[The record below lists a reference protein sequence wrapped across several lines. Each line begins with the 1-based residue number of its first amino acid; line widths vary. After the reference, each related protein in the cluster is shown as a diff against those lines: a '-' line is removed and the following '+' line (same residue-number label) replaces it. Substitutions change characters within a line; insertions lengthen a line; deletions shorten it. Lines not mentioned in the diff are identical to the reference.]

1 MIKNIIFKNIIY
13 STILLVIFASCEMK
27 KELTGVS
34 TGDKT
39 EIGVFEIDLALKN
52 EATAP
57 TKTDAALSANDLS
70 VQILNK
76 EGLVYKSFETYTAF
90 QEAHPIE
97 LPAAEYF
104 LKSYHGELEN
114 ASNKPYYESL
124 TPFKIQA
131 SKTTKLTDTCSLAT
145 VKVAITLTP
154 EFLEVFKDDYSIT
167 VTNHDSGILV
177 HNSLNQAPMYF
188 KTNAQ
193 QTRVSLAIKATNIKT
208 GKPIETSQEIIK
220 QGDYDEGVILPGDFF
235 NIKID
240 TTYSMDISNVYPKLS
255 IDLTMIKTDV
265 TVSVPTDN
273 IIPPTDPDLN
283 PDPNPD
289 PDPTPDPN
297 TPVIEGDGIET
308 PLTFAHGSA
317 LPLVVN
323 TTIPNGIQKFE
334 VTIITIPEL
343 TVLLKPMELDGT
355 FDMANLTEIQ
365 KGALIELKLLTA
377 DEVVIGAKTKKFDL
391 TTFMPLLP
399 VGEHTFRLAI
409 TDAKGLANTK
419 DIVVIVTQ

>member
-1 MIKNIIFKNIIY
+1 MIKNRIFKNIIY
-13 STILLVIFASCEMK
+13 STILLVIFAACEMK

-52 EATAP
+52 EAAAP
-57 TKTDAALSANDLS
+57 TKADAALSVNDLS

-76 EGLVYKSFETYTAF
+76 EGLVYKSFETYAAF

-97 LPAAEYF
+97 LPAAEYV
-104 LKSYHGELEN
+104 LKSYHGVLEN

-124 TPFKIQA
+124 TPFKIHA
-131 SKTTKLTDTCSLAT
+131 SKTTELADTCRLAT

-154 EFLEVFKDDYSIT
+154 EFLKVFKNDYSIT
-167 VTNHDSGILV
+167 VTNHDSGILT
-177 HNSLNQAPMYF
+177 HDNLNQAPMYF

-193 QTRVSLAIKATNIKT
+193 QTRISLAIKATNIKT
-208 GKPIETSQEIIK
+208 GKPVETSQEIIK
-220 QGDYDEGVILPGDFF
+220 QGDYDDGVILPGDFF
-235 NIKID
+235 NVKID
-240 TTYSMDISNVYPKLS
+240 TTYSLDIANVYPKLS

-273 IIPPTDPDLN
+273 IIPPTDPN
-283 PDPNPD
+283 PDPE

-334 VTIITIPEL
+334 VTIITGTEL
-343 TVLLKPMELDGT
+343 TELLKVMELDRP
-355 FDMANLTEIQ
+355 FDMTNLTETQ
-365 KGALIELKLLTA
+365 KIGLLDIGLITEN
-377 DEVVIGAKTKKFDL
+377 EVIAGAKTKKFDL

-399 VGEHTFRLAI
+399 VGEHTFRLSI
-409 TDAKGLANTK
+409 TDTKGLTNTK

>member
-1 MIKNIIFKNIIY
+1 MIKNIIY
-13 STILLVIFASCEMK
+13 STILLVFFAACEMK

-52 EATAP
+52 EAAAP
-57 TKTDAALSANDLS
+57 TKTDAALSVNDLS

-76 EGLVYKSFETYTAF
+76 EGLVYKSFETYAAF

-97 LPAAEYF
+97 LPAAEYV
-104 LKSYHGELEN
+104 LMSYHGELEN

-145 VKVAITLTP
+145 VKVAIALTP
-154 EFLEVFKDDYSIT
+154 EFLKVFKDDYSIT
-167 VTNHDSGILV
+167 VTNHDSGILT
-177 HNSLNQAPMYF
+177 HNGQNQAPMYF

-193 QTRVSLAIKATNIKT
+193 QTRISLAIKATNRET
-208 GKPIETSQEIIK
+208 GKPVETSQEIIK

-289 PDPTPDPN
+289 PDPDPTPDPN

-308 PLTFAHGSA
+308 PLTFVHGSA

-334 VTIITIPEL
+334 VTIITVPEL
-343 TVLLKPMELDGT
+343 TELLAPMELDGT

-391 TTFMPLLP
+391 SMFMGMLP
-399 VGEHTFRLAI
+399 TGKHTFRLAI
-409 TDAKGLANTK
+409 TDAKGLSNTK